1 MTPTE
6 PLYIGILFL
15 TGAFTGVI
23 SGLLGVGGGFI
34 IFPVQ
39 YWLLQETGLYPD
51 LAIRIALGTSLFV
64 VLLNAISV
72 TLKYQRN
79 RAVLWRQAIMMG
91 AFGSAASFVGVAVA
105 SRLPAPVLSTIFGV
119 VITLGAFRTYTVPAV
134 KRKDEISSSKISY
147 AFAGILIGF
156 FSGLLG
162 IGGGVIGIPIMLIFL
177 HFDML
182 KAIGTS
188 AAVIIFTSFAGSI
201 GYIFNGWEQPELPPY
216 SVGYINLLNW
226 VLLAVPGFFAARK
239 GADIAHVVNP
249 EYLKHLFVL
258 LMVYVGLHM
267 IELSE
272 VYRIY
277 LEYTENI

>member
-1 MTPTE
+1 MTPAE
-6 PLYIGILFL
+6 PLYIGILIF

-39 YWLLQETGLYPD
+39 YWLLQGTGLHPD

-64 VLLNAISV
+64 ILLNAISV
-72 TLKYQRN
+72 TLKYQRKQ
-79 RAVLWRQAIMMG
+79 AVLWRQATLMG
-91 AFGSAASFVGVAVA
+91 IFGSTASFGGAAVA
-105 SRLPAPVLSTIFGV
+105 SYLPASVLSTIFGV
-119 VITLGAFRTYTVPAV
+119 VVILGALRMYKTSTVEE
-134 KRKDEISSSKISY
+134 KEEISSNKLSY

-177 HFDML
+177 HFDLL

-188 AAVIIFTSFAGSI
+188 AAVIIFTSLGGSL
-201 GYIFNGWEQPELPPY
+201 GYIINGWGQPGLPPY
-216 SVGYINLLNW
+216 SLGYINLLNW
-226 VLLAVPGFFAARK
+226 ILLAVPGFLAARR
-239 GADIAHVVNP
+239 GADIAHMVNP

-258 LMVYVGLHM
+258 LMVYVGLKM
-267 IELSE
+267 IG
-272 VYRIY
+272 I
-277 LEYTENI
+277 I

>member
-1 MTPTE
+1 MTPTD
-6 PLYIGILFL
+6 PLYIGSLFL

-39 YWLLQETGLYPD
+39 YWLLQEAGLHPD

-64 VLLNAISV
+64 VLINAISV
-72 TLKYQRN
+72 TLKYQRK
-79 RAVLWRQAIMMG
+79 RAVLWKQAIMMG
-91 AFGSAASFVGVAVA
+91 VFGSAASFGGAAVA
-105 SRLPAPVLSTIFGV
+105 SRLPASVLSTIFGI
-119 VITLGAFRTYTVPAV
+119 VILLAALRTYTTPAV
-134 KRKDEISSSKISY
+134 KEKEEISSSKLSY
-147 AFAGILIGF
+147 VFAGIFIGF

-188 AAVIIFTSFAGSI
+188 AAVIIFTSFTGSL
-201 GYIFNGWEQPELPPY
+201 GYIINGWGQPGLPPY

-226 VLLAVPGFFAARK
+226 VLLAVPGFLTARK
-239 GADIAHVVNP
+239 SADIAYMVNP

-258 LMVYVGLHM
+258 LMVYVGLEM
-267 IELSE
+267 IGIL
-272 VYRIY
+272 
-277 LEYTENI
+277 